1 MKILPIFIIISTMML
16 IFLACDSDEN
26 VTDNNKTTVV
36 GTGEV
41 VSKIVDLAAF
51 HSITNVAIAN
61 ITVTKGTPQQVI
73 LKAQQNILDVMTYQV
88 ENGVLTLGF
97 QENISI
103 FSDKTIDAEITI
115 TDINRVTSIGAG
127 NFELSGAKQGA
138 LNVDIIGAASVR
150 AYNLE
155 VDTCQVS
162 IAGAGSVFVR
172 VNNLLEV
179 VISGTG
185 SVFFRGNPT
194 INSTITGTG
203 SIVDD
208 N

>member
-1 MKILPIFIIISTMML
+1 ML
-16 IFLACDSDEN
+16 TFLACESDED
-26 VTDNNKTTVV
+26 VIDNNKTTVV
-36 GTGEV
+36 GSGDV
-41 VSKIVDLAAF
+41 VSQTVYLPAF
-51 HSITNVAIAN
+51 HSITNVAITN

-73 LKAQQNILDVMTYQV
+73 LKAQQNILDVITSEV
-88 ENGVLTLGF
+88 ENGVLTLDF
-97 QENISI
+97 EENINVST
-103 FSDKTIDAEITI
+103 DKGIEAEITM
-115 TDINRVTSIGAG
+115 TDINRMFSISTG
-127 NFELSGAKQGA
+127 NIELSGAKQDA
-138 LNVDIIGAASVR
+138 LSVNIIGAGNLS

-162 IAGAGSVFVR
+162 IVGSGNVFVR

-179 VISGTG
+179 VITGTG

-203 SIVDD
+203 TIVDD